1 MARPRGFTL
10 LELMVVVAIIAL
22 ASAAVTL
29 ALPDT
34 ASTRLERE
42 AMRLIAV
49 LETAR
54 VQARSLGTPVR
65 WVPGRPRQT
74 ATDSPDQPGADFH
87 FTGLPDGHGLPE
99 RWSDA
104 DLAGKIGVVLPPG
117 QNGVLL
123 GPEPVIP
130 AQTLTLQFD
139 DRRLRLSTDGLSAF
153 AVVPDEPAPQ

>member
-1 MARPRGFTL
+1 MTRPRGFTL

-29 ALPDT
+29 ALPDQ
-34 ASTRLERE
+34 ASTRLARE
-42 AMRLIAV
+42 ATRLIAI

-54 VQARSLGTPVR
+54 LQARSLGTPVR

-74 ATDSPDQPGADFH
+74 TTDSPDQPGADFH
-87 FTGLPDGHGLPE
+87 FTGLPEGHGLPE
-99 RWSDA
+99 RWSDT
-104 DLAGKIGVVLPPG
+104 DLAGQIGVALPPG

-130 AQTLTLQFD
+130 AQTLTLRLD
-139 DRRLRLSTDGLSAF
+139 DQRLRLSTDGLSAF
-153 AVVPDEPAPQ
+153 AVMPDEPAPQ